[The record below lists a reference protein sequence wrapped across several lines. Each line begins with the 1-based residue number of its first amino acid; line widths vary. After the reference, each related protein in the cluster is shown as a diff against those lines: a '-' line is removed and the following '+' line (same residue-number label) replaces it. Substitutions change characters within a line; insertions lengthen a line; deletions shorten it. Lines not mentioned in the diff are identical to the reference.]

1 MRHHT
6 LLLISCQQ
14 RSQSVLLYNALFES
28 MFLARGQRKPL
39 GLVLNISL
47 LAYAASSSPTPS
59 ATASATSTASATI
72 QVPVERPSSSSSN
85 MNPADSLIANQR
97 SKIKTIV
104 SAEAK
109 TASKTHTKLVHFIR
123 HAEGEHNVA
132 GEANYINYLKMDYQD
147 AQLSSLGVEQCTSLS
162 RKIDKKF
169 PLLDEEVNLLV
180 VSPLLRTLQTASFVF
195 PHLIKKVDWI
205 ALDCIREQTGLH
217 PCDQRKDI
225 SFRSKSY
232 PSIDFSQIVEDSD
245 QLYNKYTITRGT
257 VHHHACI
264 YTYTYISQPI
274 ISSHI

>member
-1 MRHHT
+1 M
-6 LLLISCQQ
+6 LNYISGV
-14 RSQSVLLYNALFES
+14 SVLYNALFEG

-47 LAYAASSSPTPS
+47 LAYAASSSSTPS
-59 ATASATSTASATI
+59 ATASATATNPADSLIANPSTPSATASATA
-72 QVPVERPSSSSSN
+72 

-109 TASKTHTKLVHFIR
+109 TSSKTHTKLVHFIR

-162 RKIDKKF
+162 RKIDKNF

-180 VSPLLRTLQTASFVF
+180 VSPLLRTLQTASLVF

-245 QLYNKYTITRGT
+245 PLYSKYTITRGT

-274 ISSHI
+274 ISSYI